1 MPGLVAVTERWRCR
15 EGEALLAAAS
25 LVLSVVHVVEL
36 LEARWLLLG
45 VRTLL
50 DEGLVWLLRWLLA
63 PLSPV
68 LPILLHILPHS
79 RHLFPE

>member
-1 MPGLVAVTERWRCR
+1 M
-15 EGEALLAAAS
+15 LAAAS
-25 LVLSVVHVVEL
+25 MVLSVVHMVEL
-36 LEARWLLLG
+36 LEPRWLLLG

-50 DEGLVWLLRWLLA
+50 NEGLVWLLRWLLA

-68 LPILLHILPHS
+68 LPILLHLLRHS